1 MCSFTRAAALLCL
14 ILFHTGCA
22 SIVSNSS
29 YPVTFL
35 SEPAGAQIEV
45 KDQKGAIRFSGVTP
59 ATATLPSGD
68 GYFTR
73 ARYTVT
79 STKDGYTPSSQQ
91 LTASMNGWYW
101 GNILFGGL
109 IGMLIVDPISGAM
122 YEINT
127 QTVTLNMAPTLTR
140 PASTS
145 TPVKNEADLA
155 QRLLRLKSLREE
167 GVLTE
172 AEYQVKKK
180 AMLKDI

>member
-1 MCSFTRAAALLCL
+1 MHFIIRATALLFL

-22 SIVSNSS
+22 SIVSKSS
-29 YPVTFL
+29 YPVTFV

-45 KDQKGAIRFSGVTP
+45 KDQKGKTRFTGITP
-59 ATATLPSGD
+59 ATTTLPSGD

-79 STKDGYTPSSQQ
+79 STKDGYTPTTQQ
-91 LTASMNGWYW
+91 LHASMNGWYW
-101 GNILFGGL
+101 GNLLFGGL

-122 YEINT
+122 YKINT
-127 QTVTLNMAPTLTR
+127 PTVNLEMTPNLAI

-145 TPVKNEADLA
+145 SPLKSDADVA
-155 QRLLRLKSLREE
+155 HRLLKLKSLRDE

-172 AEYQVKKK
+172 AEYK
-180 AMLKDI
+180 AKRKALLKDI